1 MGISKGTKLTD
12 NPKNTTFKVRLDEE
26 TSKRLEIVSAETKV
40 SKAEVI
46 RKGIDIQFEALDKNK
61 TIGEPWKANPDCLTH
76 QRFPNWINPFYHSW
90 ELLSS
95 EN

>member
-26 TSKRLEIVSAETKV
+26 TSKRLEIVSSETNT

-46 RKGIDIQFEALDKNK
+46 RKGISIQFESLNK
-61 TIGEPWKANPDCLTH
+61 K
-76 QRFPNWINPFYHSW
+76 
-90 ELLSS
+90 
-95 EN
+95 

>member
-26 TSKRLEIVSAETKV
+26 TSKRLETVSSETKV

-46 RKGIDIQFEALDKNK
+46 RKGIDIQFEALDKK
-61 TIGEPWKANPDCLTH
+61 
-76 QRFPNWINPFYHSW
+76 
-90 ELLSS
+90 
-95 EN
+95 